1 VPCFYLQS
9 IFQLKQSAEKV
20 PLSLIMR
27 PQQSVDSIDARS
39 RDAADLLD
47 YLRAKLE
54 QARAANEEL
63 QEKNS
68 RLTSQLEV
76 TTVKVA
82 EVESARATINLAYSR
97 LKVVSDGQA
106 RKIYDLE
113 DQLMKLSA
121 SGNKILIIKK

>member
-1 VPCFYLQS
+1 MPCFYLLS
-9 IFQLKQSAEKV
+9 IFQLKQSAEKE

-27 PQQSVDSIDARS
+27 PVDSIDARS

-47 YLRAKLE
+47 YLRTKLE
-54 QARAANEEL
+54 KTRAANEEL

-68 RLTSQLEV
+68 CLTSQLEV

-106 RKIYDLE
+106 RKIDDLE
-113 DQLMKLSA
+113 EQLMKLSA
-121 SGNKILIIKK
+121 SGKKIIFI